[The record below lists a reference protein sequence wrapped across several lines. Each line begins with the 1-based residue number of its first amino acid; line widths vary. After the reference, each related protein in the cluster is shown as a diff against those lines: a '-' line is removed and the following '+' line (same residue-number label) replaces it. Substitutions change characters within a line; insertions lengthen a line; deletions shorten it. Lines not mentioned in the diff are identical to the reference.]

1 MPGTYYWMLIIV
13 VCVVAVILKRSY
25 DKAHDRAEDLQTGK
39 ERIKGEFRSQDGEL
53 REYQSMCQD
62 LMSSNE
68 QLRTAIAKQDL
79 TPEERQ
85 DLEQVGATKAEMRGK
100 AEHLKLVAGMRYP
113 EGRQFKDRFALGA
126 FVADLQAKS
135 ERADIQAVLLCID
148 SGIMMRFLSD
158 YDPVLSRALITVILQ
173 IPEGGTCC
181 IYQDGVSNPEEDWLP
196 VRACVDTMFAHDKEV
211 YLSYEPASENEMAA
225 SA

>member
-1 MPGTYYWMLIIV
+1 MPGAYWILIV
-13 VCVVAVILKRSY
+13 VICVLAVLLKRSY

-68 QLRTAIAKQDL
+68 RLKTAIARQDL
-79 TPEERQ
+79 TPEQRE
-85 DLEQVGATKAEMRGK
+85 DLELAGVTDAKNGAK
-100 AEHLKLVAGMRYP
+100 AEHLKLVSGMRYP
-113 EGRQFKDRFALGA
+113 EGRQYKDMFALGS
-126 FVADLQAKS
+126 FVSDLQAKS
-135 ERADIQAVLLCID
+135 VRTDIQAVLLCID
-148 SGIMMRFLSD
+148 SGIMMRFLAD
-158 YDPVLSRALITVILQ
+158 YDPMLSRTFITVILQ

-181 IYQDGVSNPEEDWLP
+181 IYQDGVSDPEEDWPP

-211 YLSYEPASENEMAA
+211 YLSYQPAPEEEIAI